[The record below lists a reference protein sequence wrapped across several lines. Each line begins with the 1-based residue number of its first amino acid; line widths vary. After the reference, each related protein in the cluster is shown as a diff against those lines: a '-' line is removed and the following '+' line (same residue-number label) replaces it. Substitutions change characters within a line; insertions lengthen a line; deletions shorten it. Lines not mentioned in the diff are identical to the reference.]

1 MRRTL
6 VTAIAFLT
14 VGLIVSLACSSSESD
29 ATRTRAGG
37 ADSAESG
44 AVSTGDSAAGS
55 ILGNVM
61 KALGSGRAGDDGSA
75 ECVKRSGA
83 TRSPTSTATAA
94 AAGDGRI
101 PVVPGLRIV
110 TAAHR
115 LSDRRDLEV
124 FKDVLAADSD
134 AVTVMSTLGAPST
147 TDSPTAQNT
156 YVRRIL
162 RGDLLTARCHAENYA
177 GDQSLSG
184 PGMTWLSVSRAI
196 LLEIRA
202 TGEAEIGLAN
212 EADRS
217 GRGPIT
223 LWGTLR
229 RVGPGSRPFQLVL
242 DDSIAH
248 LPVFL
253 VRGTFRHRD
262 TEVPV
267 ELEILDDID
276 NPMVVSSCCIRSK
289 DRLVRIQRPRAA
301 GQIEKALSETRETVV
316 YGITFEFASATI
328 QPASERVLSEIAD
341 VMRRHTEWRL
351 SIQGHTDSI
360 GTAQSNADLSSQRAE
375 AVKAWLVGQL
385 GAGAES
391 RLTSAGLGE
400 SVPKSDN
407 GTLEGRAANRRVELI
422 RQ

>member
-14 VGLIVSLACSSSESD
+14 SGLIVSLACASSESD

-75 ECVKRSGA
+75 ECVKRSA
-83 TRSPTSTATAA
+83 AARSPEPTAT

-134 AVTVMSTLGAPST
+134 AVTVVSTLGAPST
-147 TDSPTAQNT
+147 TEGPTAQNT

-162 RGDLLTARCHAENYA
+162 RSDLLTARCHAENYA

-202 TGEAEIGLAN
+202 TGESEIGLSN

-229 RVGPGSRPFQLVL
+229 RVGPGSRPFTLVL

-289 DRLVRIQRPRAA
+289 DRLVRIQRPHAA

-328 QPASERVLSEIAD
+328 QPESERVLSEIAD
-341 VMRRHTEWRL
+341 VMRRHTDWRL

-385 GAGAES
+385 GADAES

-400 SVPKSDN
+400 SAPKSDN